1 MNIGAESF
9 EDEEIRSFINNTVS
23 RQVDLRDL
31 ADFFG
36 EFLCLFIK
44 DDNGFRLAEL
54 LQRDWRIFSSME
66 NNI

>member
-31 ADFFG
+31 AFG
-36 EFLCLFIK
+36 
-44 DDNGFRLAEL
+44 
-54 LQRDWRIFSSME
+54 
-66 NNI
+66 